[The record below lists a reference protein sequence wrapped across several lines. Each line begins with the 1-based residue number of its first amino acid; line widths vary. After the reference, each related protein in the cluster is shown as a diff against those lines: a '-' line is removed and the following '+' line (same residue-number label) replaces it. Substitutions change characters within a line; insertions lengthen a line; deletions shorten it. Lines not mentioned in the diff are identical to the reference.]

1 MKTETEQAI
10 SSARRANV
18 AELLNVDLAS
28 VYQTNPDL
36 VELVRQVQE
45 LIDKGYSQ
53 TDALDFVLSPENV
66 EQIERMGRWD

>member
-28 VYQTNPDL
+28 VYQPSPDL

-45 LIDKGYSQ
+45 LIEQGYFQ
-53 TDALDFVLSPENV
+53 TDALDIVLSPENV
-66 EQIERMGRWD
+66 EQVERMGR

>member
-28 VYQTNPDL
+28 VYQPNPDL

-45 LIDKGYSQ
+45 LIEQGYSQ

-66 EQIERMGRWD
+66 EQIERMGR